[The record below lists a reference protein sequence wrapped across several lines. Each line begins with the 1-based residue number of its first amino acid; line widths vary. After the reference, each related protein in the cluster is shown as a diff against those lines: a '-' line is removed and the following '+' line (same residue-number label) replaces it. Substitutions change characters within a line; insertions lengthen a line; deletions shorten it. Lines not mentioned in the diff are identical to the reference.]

1 MIRLGRPSP
10 AMVVACIA
18 LVLALGGTGYAAI
31 KLPKNSVGTPQ
42 IKKNAVTSAKV
53 KDGSLTK
60 SDFKAGSLP
69 AGAKGD
75 PGTKGDPGAK
85 GETGAKG
92 DKGDKGDT
100 GSLSIPQATLASG
113 QTLVGAFGL
122 GGPNGAANDVFET
135 PISFQIP
142 LATSPTVEV
151 VQEGGAATAN
161 CPGSHTNPQAV
172 GGYLCLYVG
181 YADQTDANGVRVY
194 GTDGSNEFRWG
205 GVVYIKAL
213 STLGPEASGTWAV
226 TAP

>member
-1 MIRLGRPSP
+1 MMRIRRPSP

-31 KLPKNSVGTPQ
+31 KLPKNSVGSAQ
-42 IKKNAVTSAKV
+42 IKKNAVTSIKV
-53 KDGSLTK
+53 KNGSLTK
-60 SDFKAGSLP
+60 SDFKAGQLP

-75 PGTKGDPGAK
+75 PGAPGV
-85 GETGAKG
+85 KG
-92 DKGDKGDT
+92 DKGDKGDQGIKGDT
-100 GSLSIPQATLASG
+100 GSLSIPGSTLASG

-122 GGPNGAANDVFET
+122 GGPNGAANDVAET

-142 LATSPTVEV
+142 LATSPTTEV
-151 VQEGGAATAN
+151 VQEGGAPTAN
-161 CPGSHTNPQAV
+161 CPGSPTDPRAAA
-172 GGYLCLYVG
+172 GYLCLYVG
-181 YADQTDANGVRVY
+181 YADQLNAQGVRIY